1 MKKGIRKGLRAGF
14 TLVELL
20 LVISIIGILGTI
32 AVVNFGDVGG
42 KARVTTTQATMQGI
56 CKALEVYKMR
66 TVSKGKYPKTLD
78 VLTVGID
85 DDPPTLQPGDL
96 NDAWGNPFD
105 YKAEGKKFSL
115 RSAGPDEQMN
125 TEDDLTN

>member
-42 KARVTTTQATMQGI
+42 KARVTATQETMRNI
-56 CKALEVYKMR
+56 CQALEVYK
-66 TVSKGKYPKTLD
+66 TNVGKGKYPKTLD
-78 VLTVGID
+78 ELTVGIND
-85 DDPPTLQPGDL
+85 ERPMLEQGAL
-96 NDAWGNPFD
+96 NDAWGNLFD

>member
-1 MKKGIRKGLRAGF
+1 MKKGIRKGFRSGF

-42 KARVTTTQATMQGI
+42 KARVTATQETMRRI
-56 CKALEVYKMR
+56 CEVLEVY
-66 TVSKGKYPKTLD
+66 SNGKYPKTLD
-78 VLTVGID
+78 ELTVGIND
-85 DDPPTLQPGDL
+85 ERPILDQGAL

-115 RSAGPDEQMN
+115 RSAGPDELMN

>member
-42 KARVTTTQATMQGI
+42 KARVTATQETMRRI
-56 CKALEVYKMR
+56 CEVLEVYR
-66 TVSKGKYPKTLD
+66 THVGKGKYPKTLD
-78 VLTVGID
+78 ELTVGIND
-85 DDPPTLQPGDL
+85 ERPMLDQGAL

-115 RSAGPDEQMN
+115 CSAGPDEQMN